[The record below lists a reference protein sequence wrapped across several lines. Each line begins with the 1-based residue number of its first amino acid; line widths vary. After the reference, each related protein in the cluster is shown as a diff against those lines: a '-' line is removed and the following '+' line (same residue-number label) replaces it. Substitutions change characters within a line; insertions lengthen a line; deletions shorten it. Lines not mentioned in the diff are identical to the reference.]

1 LEEWKQQGG
10 GNGKREMANAKSSFA
25 KAFSFALRATEDATG
40 DTGMSGEGKGGKAG
54 RCGMK
59 LL

>member
-1 LEEWKQQGG
+1 
-10 GNGKREMANAKSSFA
+10 MANAKSSFA